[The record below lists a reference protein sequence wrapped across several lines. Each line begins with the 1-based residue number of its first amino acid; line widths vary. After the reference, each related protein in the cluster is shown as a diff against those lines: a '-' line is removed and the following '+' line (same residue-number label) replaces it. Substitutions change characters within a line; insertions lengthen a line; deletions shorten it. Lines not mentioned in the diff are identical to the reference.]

1 MQDVKTHINRI
12 IINLKTIEAIKK
24 LLMIPIQLSKLYL
37 KIRKCLE
44 KNQSEFTKN
53 LIQALIRV
61 IDSIMDI

>member
-1 MQDVKTHINRI
+1 
-12 IINLKTIEAIKK
+12 
-24 LLMIPIQLSKLYL
+24 MIPIQLSKLYL

>member
-12 IINLKTIEAIKK
+12 IINLKTIEAIK

-37 KIRKCLE
+37 KISKCLE

-53 LIQALIRV
+53 LIQTLIRV

>member
-37 KIRKCLE
+37 KIRKKKCLE
-44 KNQSEFTKN
+44 KNQ
-53 LIQALIRV
+53 
-61 IDSIMDI
+61 